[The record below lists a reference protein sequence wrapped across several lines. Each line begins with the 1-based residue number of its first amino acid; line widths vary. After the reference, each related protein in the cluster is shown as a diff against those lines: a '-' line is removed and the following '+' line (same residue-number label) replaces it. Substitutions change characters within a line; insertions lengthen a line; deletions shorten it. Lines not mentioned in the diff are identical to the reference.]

1 MELVYQI
8 FEQRPSSAALNEH
21 NQKPIEEQEEYRQ
34 LIMWNWGILQ
44 YIVLDHVTCCHICMF
59 GSVVVGME
67 NSLHLL
73 ASLPD
78 VSHGHVGGK
87 TARTSSP
94 WQLEMSHDTLDFNSV
109 MV

>member
-1 MELVYQI
+1 MYQI

-21 NQKPIEEQEEYRQ
+21 DQKPIEEQDEDYRQ
-34 LIMWNWGILQ
+34 LIM
-44 YIVLDHVTCCHICMF
+44 CMF
-59 GSVVVGME
+59 GSVVVGIE

-73 ASLPD
+73 ASLPH
-78 VSHGHVGGK
+78 VSRGHVGCK

-94 WQLEMSHDTLDFNSV
+94 WQSEMSHDTLDFNSV